1 MRDFSPSIVS
11 PLRTSLLGLFLPLTP
26 TPTNHTMIE
35 FIIATA
41 ILVGK
46 ADIAPDKVQY
56 EFLHEDG
63 TITSVVRTVYP
74 TN

>member
-1 MRDFSPSIVS
+1 MNRNARRARRRGF
-11 PLRTSLLGLFLPLTP
+11 
-26 TPTNHTMIE
+26 TMIE
-35 FIIATA
+35 FILATA

-74 TN
+74 TK

>member
-1 MRDFSPSIVS
+1 
-11 PLRTSLLGLFLPLTP
+11 
-26 TPTNHTMIE
+26 MIE

-46 ADIAPDKVQY
+46 ADISPHKVQY

-63 TITSVVRTVYP
+63 TITSVVRTEYP